1 MAQGNRIT
9 KDIGLIGEVQTRKI
23 RLDVANNEPISEVG
37 QMAWDETYETVHLYL
52 SNGSNVPV
60 EAHIGQEVYYYV
72 KADTAVTRGQV
83 VYAHGTEGASG
94 HILVRPFTADGTYDS
109 KRILGLAAK
118 DAEVG
123 DFFHVLHFGKLMSID
138 TTDFTP
144 GDILFASSTTAGAL
158 VTEAPVAP
166 NNIVTVALALN
177 SKQNGTLVVRPT
189 WGAKLTEAEDV
200 RIDEYLADGDLL
212 QWHASSG
219 TWRNV
224 ISASFGLQGVEQVT
238 YDGSIQ

>member
-1 MAQGNRIT
+1 
-9 KDIGLIGEVQTRKI
+9 
-23 RLDVANNEPISEVG
+23 
-37 QMAWDETYETVHLYL
+37 
-52 SNGSNVPV
+52 
-60 EAHIGQEVYYYV
+60 
-72 KADTAVTRGQV
+72 
-83 VYAHGTEGASG
+83 
-94 HILVRPFTADGTYDS
+94 
-109 KRILGLAAK
+109 
-118 DAEVG
+118 
-123 DFFHVLHFGKLMSID
+123 MSID

>member
-1 MAQGNRIT
+1 MGQGNRLT
-9 KDIGLIGEVQTRKI
+9 NDIGLIGEVETRKI
-23 RLDVANNEPISEVG
+23 RMDVANNQPIDSVG

-72 KADTAVTRGQV
+72 KADAAVTRGQV

-138 TTDFTP
+138 TTDFTA

-158 VTEAPVAP
+158 VAEAPSAP

-177 SKQNGTLVVRPT
+177 SKNNGTLVVRPT
-189 WGAKLTEAEDV
+189 WGAKLTETEDV
-200 RIDEYLADGDLL
+200 DISLLADGDLL
-212 QWHASSG
+212 QWHAASG

-224 ISASFGLQGVEQVT
+224 ISTSFGLQGVEQVT

>member
-1 MAQGNRIT
+1 MGIGNRIT
-9 KDIGLIGEVQTRKI
+9 RDIGLVGELETRKI
-23 RLDVANNEPISEVG
+23 RLDVANNEPIDSVG

-52 SNGSNVPV
+52 SNGTNVPV
-60 EAHIGQEVYYYV
+60 EAHLGQEVYYYV
-72 KADTAVTRGQV
+72 KADAAVTRGQV

-123 DFFHVLHFGKLMSID
+123 DFFHVLHFGKLMSVD
-138 TTDFTP
+138 TSGYSA

-158 VTEAPVAP
+158 TATAPSAP

-189 WGAKLTEAEDV
+189 WGAKLTETEDV
-200 RIDEYLADGDLL
+200 YLSNLQDGDRLYWDAGNSRWENTAAGVGL
-212 QWHASSG
+212 SG
-219 TWRNV
+219 SEV
-224 ISASFGLQGVEQVT
+224 VS
-238 YDGSIQ
+238 YDGSIS

>member
-1 MAQGNRIT
+1 MGIGNRIT
-9 KDIGLIGEVQTRKI
+9 RDIGLVGELETRKI
-23 RLDVANNEPISEVG
+23 RLDVANNEPIDSVG

-60 EAHIGQEVYYYV
+60 EAHIGQE
-72 KADTAVTRGQV
+72 

-138 TTDFTP
+138 TTDFTA

-158 VTEAPVAP
+158 VAEAPSAP

-177 SKQNGTLVVRPT
+177 SKNNGTLVVRPT
-189 WGAKLTEAEDV
+189 WGAKLTETEDV
-200 RIDEYLADGDLL
+200 DISLLADGDLL
-212 QWHASSG
+212 QWHAASG

-224 ISASFGLQGVEQVT
+224 ISTSFGLQGVEQVT

>member
-9 KDIGLIGEVQTRKI
+9 KDIGLVGELETRKI
-23 RLDVANNEPISEVG
+23 RMDVANNEPISDVG

-60 EAHIGQEVYYYV
+60 EAHLGQEVYYYV
-72 KADTAVTRGQV
+72 KADAAVTRGQV

-94 HILVRPFTADGTYDS
+94 HVLVRPFTGDGTYDS

-123 DFFHVLHFGKLMSID
+123 DFFHVLHFGKLMSVD
-138 TTDFTP
+138 TSGYSA

-158 VTEAPVAP
+158 TATAPSAP
-166 NNIVTVALALN
+166 NNIVTVALAVN
-177 SKQNGTLVVRPT
+177 SKSNGTLVVRPT
-189 WGAKLTEAEDV
+189 WGAKLTETEDV
-200 RIDEYLADGDLL
+200 DISLLADGDLL
-212 QWHASSG
+212 QWHAASG

-224 ISASFGLQGVEQVT
+224 ISSSFGLQGVEQVT

>member
-1 MAQGNRIT
+1 MGSGNRIT
-9 KDIGLIGEVQTRKI
+9 RDIGLVGELQTRKI
-23 RLDVANNEPISEVG
+23 RLDVANNEPINSVG

-52 SNGSNVPV
+52 SNGTNVPV

-72 KADTAVTRGQV
+72 KANAAVTRGQV
-83 VYAHGTEGASG
+83 LYAHGAEGASG

-158 VTEAPVAP
+158 VAEAPSAP

-177 SKQNGTLVVRPT
+177 SEQNGTLVVRPT
-189 WGAKLTEAEDV
+189 WGAKLTETEDV
-200 RIDEYLADGDLL
+200 YLSNLQDGDRLYWDAWNSRWENTAAGVGL
-212 QWHASSG
+212 SG
-219 TWRNV
+219 SETV
-224 ISASFGLQGVEQVT
+224 S
-238 YDGSIQ
+238 YDGSIS

>member
-9 KDIGLIGEVQTRKI
+9 KDIGLIGEVETRKI
-23 RLDVANNEPISEVG
+23 RMDVSNNEPISEVG
-37 QMAWDETYETVHLYL
+37 QMAWDDTYETVHLYL

-60 EAHIGQEVYYYV
+60 EAHVGQEVYYYV
-72 KADTAVTRGQV
+72 KADAAVTRGQV
-83 VYAHGTEGASG
+83 LYAHGTEGASG

-109 KRILGLAAK
+109 KRVLGLAAK

-123 DFFHVLHFGKLMSID
+123 DFFHVLHFGKLMTVD
-138 TTDFTP
+138 TSGYSEGDF
-144 GDILFASSTTAGAL
+144 LFASSTTAGAL
-158 VTEAPVAP
+158 TATAPVAP

-177 SKQNGTLVVRPT
+177 SKSNGTLVVRPR

-200 RIDEYLADGDLL
+200 DISLLADGDLL

-224 ISASFGLQGVEQVT
+224 ISTSFGLQGVEQVT